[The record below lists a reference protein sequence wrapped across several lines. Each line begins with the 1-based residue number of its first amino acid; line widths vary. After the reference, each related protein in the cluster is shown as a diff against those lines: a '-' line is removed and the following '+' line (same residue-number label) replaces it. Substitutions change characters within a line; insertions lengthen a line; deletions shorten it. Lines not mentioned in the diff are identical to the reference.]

1 MTGVS
6 GPAAFDEL
14 YDSAPDS
21 PVLAELTDSVLL
33 LTLHRPEVLNAWNGA
48 MEDRYMRLL
57 EAADDDPRVR
67 AIVVTGAGR
76 GFCTGADMNGLKHV
90 GERTEA
96 DLIKPV
102 PRDLPLHL
110 RKPLIGAVNG
120 VAAGLG
126 MVQALYFDVR
136 FGSRDARFTTA
147 FARRGLIA
155 EYGSSVLLTRMIGRS
170 RAADLLL
177 SGRMVGADEAHRIG
191 LLDHVVDG
199 PVAEAAVDYA
209 ADIAAHCSPRSLAVI
224 KRQLLHDDDFDYPSA
239 AARSET
245 LMLESFHTA
254 DAAEGIGSHL
264 ERRPAEFPALP
275 PARRRPQPRRRG
287 PRRRPGRRLAVDPAG
302 REQLSGPPG
311 AIRTA
316 PLTPVPH
323 NPRPAQR
330 DPAEENRCRSSPCP
344 SAPRTCA
351 PS

>member
-6 GPAAFDEL
+6 GPTAFDEL

-21 PVLAELTDSVLL
+21 PVLAELHGAVLL

-76 GFCTGADMNGLKHV
+76 GFCSGADMNGLRHV
-90 GERTEA
+90 GEHTEA
-96 DLIKPV
+96 DLIRPV
-102 PRDLPLHL
+102 PRDMPLHV

-136 FGSRDARFTTA
+136 FGSREARFTTA

-155 EYGSSVLLTRMIGRS
+155 EYGSSVLLPRVIGRS

-177 SGRMVGADEAHRIG
+177 SGRMVGSDEAHRIG
-191 LLDHVVDG
+191 LLDHVVEQ

-224 KRQLLHDDDFDYPSA
+224 KRQLLRDNESDSDYPSA

-245 LMLESFHTA
+245 LMLESFHSA

-264 ERRPAEFPALP
+264 ERRDPGFPALP
-275 PARRRPQPRRRG
+275 PRTDGRSLGDVARAAAR
-287 PRRRPGRRLAVDPAG
+287 AAG
-302 REQLSGPPG
+302 
-311 AIRTA
+311 
-316 PLTPVPH
+316 
-323 NPRPAQR
+323 
-330 DPAEENRCRSSPCP
+330 
-344 SAPRTCA
+344 A
-351 PS
+351 PSTPPDESG